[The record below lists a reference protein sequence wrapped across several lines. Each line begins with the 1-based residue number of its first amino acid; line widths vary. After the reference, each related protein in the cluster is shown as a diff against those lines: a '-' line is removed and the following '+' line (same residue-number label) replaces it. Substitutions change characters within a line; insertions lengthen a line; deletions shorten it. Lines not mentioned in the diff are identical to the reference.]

1 MLCLEGE
8 ALAKRLLVKFAVRL
22 VLRRVGFVGALRLRF
37 GAAWPRRSLSG
48 WGAMAMSNPWDVPPI
63 PVFGDEDKDE
73 TFIGVG
79 MVMSRWESIEMI
91 LSVMYSVFALRPG
104 DLETIREYGE
114 PRMFQERL
122 YGLRNAAREFFTF
135 APDQIMYATFE
146 RFAARVTGFAA
157 RRDEVA
163 HGIVAAIQLYDFYQ
177 QRTTFIRPRINYWAL
192 IPPDFLSRKRGSQG
206 VPAYV
211 YTSVELRHLD
221 LHLVTLG
228 TELAEYRE
236 RLRQIVWRLERSE
249 YLREKEAAL
258 LQSQAMS
265 DTRRAPPR

>member
-91 LSVMYSVFALRPG
+91 LSVIYSVFALRPG
-104 DLETIREYGE
+104 DVETIKEYGE

-122 YGLRNAAREFFTF
+122 YGLR
-135 APDQIMYATFE
+135 
-146 RFAARVTGFAA
+146 
-157 RRDEVA
+157 
-163 HGIVAAIQLYDFYQ
+163 
-177 QRTTFIRPRINYWAL
+177 
-192 IPPDFLSRKRGSQG
+192 
-206 VPAYV
+206 
-211 YTSVELRHLD
+211 
-221 LHLVTLG
+221 
-228 TELAEYRE
+228 
-236 RLRQIVWRLERSE
+236 
-249 YLREKEAAL
+249 
-258 LQSQAMS
+258 
-265 DTRRAPPR
+265 RAPPMNFSHSPPTRSCTLPSRGLRRASPALPDAGMRWRTASLRRSSSTIFIRSGRNSSGPGPTIGL